1 MLDALWYLTP
11 VGLEAPFYPVLHFA
25 ALGLIILYRNKV
37 YEYIHSSSRNKI
49 VLGTAICSYVA
60 VMSDHMFGNL
70 VWISMIGYII
80 PLKAVRDAIKVLGM
94 AWLTLGISLPTG
106 SIGDIFMLALPIST
120 IERLTITA
128 MATVVGVSLIRV
140 IGWGRLLTSTKKPT
154 KHNTK
159 S

>member
-1 MLDALWYLTP
+1 
-11 VGLEAPFYPVLHFA
+11 
-25 ALGLIILYRNKV
+25 
-37 YEYIHSSSRNKI
+37 
-49 VLGTAICSYVA
+49 
-60 VMSDHMFGNL
+60 MFGNL

-94 AWLTLGISLPTG
+94 AWLTLGISPPTG
-106 SIGDIFMLALPIST
+106 SLGDLFMLVLPIST
-120 IERLTITA
+120 VERLTITA

-140 IGWGRLLTSTKKPT
+140 IGWGRILTSTKKPA